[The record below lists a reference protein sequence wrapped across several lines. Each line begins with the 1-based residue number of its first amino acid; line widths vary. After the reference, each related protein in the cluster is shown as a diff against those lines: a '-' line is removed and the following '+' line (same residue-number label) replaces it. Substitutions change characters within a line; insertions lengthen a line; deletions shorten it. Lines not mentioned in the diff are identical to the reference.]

1 MKSQN
6 LSDLT
11 CSSLKQQKSS
21 QISKIIEPLPGPCRM
36 EWKKKT
42 EQDIGIKQKSNSS
55 HRALR
60 NVSLT
65 NNKSFPISN
74 NTSRVHE
81 YHRKISVGKKENT
94 QGTEH
99 VVVDRYGRPM
109 TVQAETIKVLN
120 QLPDLSFL
128 NARTLLFNREQRQI
142 VPDLGAMINRKM
154 PGWVTSVWMQVWKG
168 KRERKLPREPI
179 ASWMFLNDPYNQNVL
194 LLPFKPVFRP
204 TFNPTLALPRQER
217 IMRRHV
223 WKTLSYINLF
233 ACGTE

>member
-11 CSSLKQQKSS
+11 SSSLKQQKSS
-21 QISKIIEPLPGPCRM
+21 QTSKIIEPLPGPCTV
-36 EWKKKT
+36 EWKKKI

-55 HRALR
+55 HRTLR
-60 NVSLT
+60 NVPLT

-99 VVVDRYGRPM
+99 IVVDRYGRPM

-154 PGWVTSVWMQVWKG
+154 PG
-168 KRERKLPREPI
+168 
-179 ASWMFLNDPYNQNVL
+179 
-194 LLPFKPVFRP
+194 
-204 TFNPTLALPRQER
+204 
-217 IMRRHV
+217 
-223 WKTLSYINLF
+223 
-233 ACGTE
+233 

>member
-6 LSDLT
+6 LSNFT
-11 CSSLKQQKSS
+11 NNSLKQQKSS
-21 QISKIIEPLPGPCRM
+21 QTSKIIEPLPGPCTV

-42 EQDIGIKQKSNSS
+42 EQDFGIKQKSNSS

-60 NVSLT
+60 NVPQT

-94 QGTEH
+94 QECAEH
-99 VVVDRYGRPM
+99 VVMDRYGRPM
-109 TVQAETIKVLN
+109 TVQVETVKVLN

-154 PGWVTSVWMQVWKG
+154 PG
-168 KRERKLPREPI
+168 
-179 ASWMFLNDPYNQNVL
+179 
-194 LLPFKPVFRP
+194 
-204 TFNPTLALPRQER
+204 
-217 IMRRHV
+217 
-223 WKTLSYINLF
+223 
-233 ACGTE
+233 

>member
-6 LSDLT
+6 LPDFT
-11 CSSLKQQKSS
+11 NSSLKQQKSS
-21 QISKIIEPLPGPCRM
+21 QTSKIIEPLPGPCII

-42 EQDIGIKQKSNSS
+42 EQDFGKQKSNSS

-60 NVSLT
+60 SVPLT

-81 YHRKISVGKKENT
+81 YHRKISIGKKENT
-94 QGTEH
+94 QDAEH
-99 VVVDRYGRPM
+99 VVMDRYGRPM
-109 TVQAETIKVLN
+109 AVQAETVKVLN

-154 PGWVTSVWMQVWKG
+154 PG
-168 KRERKLPREPI
+168 
-179 ASWMFLNDPYNQNVL
+179 
-194 LLPFKPVFRP
+194 
-204 TFNPTLALPRQER
+204 
-217 IMRRHV
+217 
-223 WKTLSYINLF
+223 
-233 ACGTE
+233 